1 MTTKNKYQ
9 FYFIAIA
16 IITFTTSVIFWSMAE
31 DEIFYLCG
39 NFSSGVEKSSVI
51 RQLDT
56 ANLSTYKQS
65 VTKDGSIIIFSS
77 KLNFVSYKCIIE
89 LDKNDAVISAEYM

>member
-9 FYFIAIA
+9 IYFIAIA
-16 IITFTTSVIFWSMAE
+16 IITFITGVIFWSTAK

-51 RQLDT
+51 RQLET

-65 VTKDGSIIIFSS
+65 MTKEGSRIVFSS
-77 KLNFVSYKCIIE
+77 TLNFVSYRCIIA
-89 LDKNDAVISAEYM
+89 LDKNDIVINAEFM